1 MSASIHRTYNRNHI
15 ESIAKQMQCV
25 FFLSQTHMLPLSINA
40 SISDYA
46 LVQVF
51 LDKYLFK
58 YDILQKY
65 SYFWMDAVY
74 TIS

>member
-1 MSASIHRTYNRNHI
+1 
-15 ESIAKQMQCV
+15 
-25 FFLSQTHMLPLSINA
+25 MLRLPINA

-74 TIS
+74 TISQHKIKLKPAY